1 MTLTRSV
8 AFKPLRYSAVFLATL
23 CILFGQSIDVAGELV
38 ARWEFNEGKG
48 NTVKDSSGKG
58 HDGDFAGGDPQ
69 WVPGVAGS
77 ALAFDGDDYVA
88 IDAWITETGA
98 ADFTITA
105 WIKTTKTSVSF
116 LTKNNEDRSL
126 DFHEKLFYVGDAATS
141 GGGKTGA
148 VEWVGHSCDWIRGD
162 TDVSDGKWHH
172 VAVTWEF
179 KALEGHIYVNG
190 IEGVHHMGYN
200 GGEDIKG
207 NTWQIGF
214 TSGWPGGVD
223 YEGAVDDIRI
233 YDSTLTANEIEQ
245 AMVEGLA
252 VDPTGL
258 LAVSWAEIKTR

>member
-8 AFKPLRYSAVFLATL
+8 AFKPLGYSAVFLATL

-58 HDGDFAGGDPQ
+58 HDGNFAGGDPQ

-116 LTKNNEDRSL
+116 LTKNNEDR
-126 DFHEKLFYVGDAATS
+126 
-141 GGGKTGA
+141 
-148 VEWVGHSCDWIRGD
+148 
-162 TDVSDGKWHH
+162 
-172 VAVTWEF
+172 VT
-179 KALEGHIYVNG
+179 
-190 IEGVHHMGYN
+190 
-200 GGEDIKG
+200 
-207 NTWQIGF
+207 
-214 TSGWPGGVD
+214 
-223 YEGAVDDIRI
+223 
-233 YDSTLTANEIEQ
+233 
-245 AMVEGLA
+245 
-252 VDPTGL
+252 
-258 LAVSWAEIKTR
+258 